1 MNKKIEICLMYILY
15 SCNTTLLSDGPLSR
29 WKINH
34 YQFVAKLDG
43 LVELTEV
50 VRGEARQLRVTFKW
64 SNFNRRQWSVLFWC
78 LNFYWPIF
86 NFWLTCTVVSIGQ
99 SLFCCMKWYK
109 QIGRNRPLLIKL
121 CNWFLK
127 AHLYSYIDPSLVC
140 DKGYVLFSMKNNIGG
155 F

>member
-1 MNKKIEICLMYILY
+1 MLPSWMGWW
-15 SCNTTLLSDGPLSR
+15 S
-29 WKINH
+29 W
-34 YQFVAKLDG
+34 Q
-43 LVELTEV
+43 V
-50 VRGEARQLRVTFKW
+50 VRGEARHMRVTFKW

-121 CNWFLK
+121 CNWCLK

-140 DKGYVLFSMKNNIGG
+140 VIKDMFYSVWKTILVGFSFIFLNAN
-155 F
+155 FW